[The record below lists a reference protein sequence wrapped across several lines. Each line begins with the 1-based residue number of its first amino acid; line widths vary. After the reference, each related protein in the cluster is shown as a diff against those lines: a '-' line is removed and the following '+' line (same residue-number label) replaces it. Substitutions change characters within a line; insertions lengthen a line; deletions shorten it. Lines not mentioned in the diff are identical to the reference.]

1 MAQYKVGNKYL
12 NEDEYEMHAFGVW
25 SFWLFVCG
33 AFIVGFIIQHYVP
46 DDWSKI
52 LRYAVVI
59 GTGILAGI
67 ALSTLALYVRLLF
80 FMGIFAS
87 AVSGIF
93 YWVWTVV

>member
-67 ALSTLALYVRLLF
+67 VLSALAVYVRFAVLMGLF
-80 FMGIFAS
+80 LSVVLGIL
-87 AVSGIF
+87 
-93 YWVWTVV
+93 YWIWMMI